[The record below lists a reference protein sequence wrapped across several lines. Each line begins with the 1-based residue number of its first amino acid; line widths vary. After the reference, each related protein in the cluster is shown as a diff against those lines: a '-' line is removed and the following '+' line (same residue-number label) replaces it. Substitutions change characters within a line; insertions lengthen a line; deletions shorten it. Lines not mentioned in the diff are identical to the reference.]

1 MKTFNISRRNF
12 LKTGAL
18 AAAATQLPIPALLAA
33 EDYGAKRIPVN
44 LQMYTIGQES
54 GRRGAA
60 NTFAA
65 LSKMGYK
72 GVEFAGSSYGGD
84 LKETRMLL
92 DDNGMKC
99 VGIHGAPLGANLDQ
113 QIEQAKI
120 MGNPRILA
128 STIGGLNT
136 LDAINR
142 SADQMTE
149 VAAKLKPLGMFTGFH
164 CHPGEFQL
172 VQDTGQTVYE
182 LFFTRASKDVIMQI
196 DLGHMGTGRGDHVA
210 YMTKFAG
217 QAKSVH
223 VKPSN
228 AATLI
233 GEGTDKNN
241 WPVIFKACESVGGTE
256 VYVVEYDG
264 GTWEK
269 TTRTIERLKE
279 WGKV

>member
-1 MKTFNISRRNF
+1 MNTQNLSRRNF

-33 EDYGAKRIPVN
+33 ENYGAKRIPVN

-54 GRRGAA
+54 GRRGLA

-65 LSKMGYK
+65 LSQMGYK
-72 GVEFAGSSYGGD
+72 GVEFAGYPGGD
-84 LKETRMLL
+84 LKEVRMLL

-99 VGIHGAPLGANLDQ
+99 VGNHGQPLGANLDQ

-120 MGNPRILA
+120 LGNPRICA
-128 STIGGLNT
+128 STIGGLT
-136 LDAINR
+136 TVDAINR
-142 SADQMTE
+142 SADQMSE
-149 VAAKLKPLGMFTGFH
+149 VAAKLKPLGLFTGFH
-164 CHPGEFQL
+164 CHPGEFRT
-172 VQDTGQTVYE
+172 VEETGKTVYD
-182 LFFTRASKDVIMQI
+182 LFFSRASKDVIMQI
-196 DLGHMGTGRGDHVA
+196 DLGHMGTGGGNHVD
-210 YMTKFAG
+210 YMTRFPG
-217 QAKSVH
+217 QAKTVH

-228 AATLI
+228 GATLI

-241 WPVIFKACESVGGTE
+241 WPVIFNACETVGGTE

-269 TTRTIERLKE
+269 TTRTIQRLKE